1 MHFKRQREQHG
12 ITCKKCGNHRHYWLN
27 AKNIWQCANCRFRTT
42 LRSGTVMQ
50 GSHLPFKKWYLAMAF
65 MSAEKQGISAKEMQR
80 QLRHRRYDTIWSL
93 MHRIRNAMGNR
104 QDQFTLEGIIQFN
117 ETYLLRAAPDGRTLK
132 RGKRN
137 YAKEESKKK
146 HQPESLQTQKER
158 PFSLHSFTK
167 MKVHTPKNTQ
177 PCSWKSIQSFEEKL
191 IGTSNKSPKY
201 LNIKKHVQVETIYPN
216 LTCLNDRNSK
226 KSRSIINDAKQW
238 IRSIYYRIKVK
249 YLPLYLDE
257 FCYRLNQMPD
267 NKNLFDE
274 LTDTM
279 AESYW
284 C

>member
-1 MHFKRQREQHG
+1 MHFKRQREQNG
-12 ITCKKCGNHRHYWLN
+12 ITCKKCGHDRHYWLN

-65 MSAEKQGISAKEMQR
+65 MTAENQGISAKEMQR
-80 QLRHRRYDTIWSL
+80 QLKHRRYDTIWSL

-117 ETYLLRAAPDGRTLK
+117 ETYLLRATPDGRTLK

-146 HQPESLQTQKER
+146 LQLENLQAQKER
-158 PFSLHSFTK
+158 LLTLHSIIK
-167 MKVHTPKNTQ
+167 MKVHSPKKTQ
-177 PCSWKSIQSFEEKL
+177 LSDWKSIQIFDEKL
-191 IGTSNKSPKY
+191 IGTSSKSSKY
-201 LNIKKHVQVETIYPN
+201 LSIKKHVQVETIYPH
-216 LTCLNDRNSK
+216 LTYLNDRNSK
-226 KSRSIINDAKQW
+226 KSMSVIYDAKEW
-238 IRSIYYRIKVK
+238 ICAIYYRIKVK
-249 YLPLYLDE
+249 YLSLYLDE
-257 FCYRLNQMPD
+257 FCYRQNQIPGS
-267 NKNLFDE
+267 KSLFDE
-274 LTDTM
+274 LNNTM